1 MTHDTRL
8 SDEVLKALGFV
19 RHAPDS
25 GHPNR
30 YTLIRHGVRVD
41 VDHPTPAHGGGF
53 DVDGMRPVDVGD
65 LLVTLVT
72 LGQKHGRRECLYNM
86 LENVEVGHVFDWV
99 KAVRGLQF
107 VDKEPAAVK
116 KPAARKKPTAKTATK
131 KPLPKKA
138 AKRRGSRANTM

>member
-19 RHAPDS
+19 RQPPELGRPA
-25 GHPNR
+25 R

-41 VDHPTPAHGGGF
+41 VDPPAPAHGGGF

-72 LGQKHGRRECLYNM
+72 LGRKHGRRECLYGM

-99 KAVRGLQF
+99 KSVRSLRF
-107 VDKEPAAVK
+107 EDPVPALAAPKKARKPAAK
-116 KPAARKKPTAKTATK
+116 KPAKKSA
-131 KPLPKKA
+131 PKKA
-138 AKRRGSRANTM
+138 AKRRGGGANTM